1 MNQFKSAWQ
10 FAYNH
15 WQFLAVMAFPVF
27 LVEVIT
33 AYYLTDA
40 ALLMEAGNI
49 DDITMYFEA
58 NSLPITLLS
67 FISIILGIS
76 FTGGTFVAFN
86 ALTDGED
93 IKPFDALF
101 IGFKKFFPLLGAL
114 VLCYLVFTLGLLM
127 LVLPGFYLFGRLGLT
142 PAYIMFEN
150 KGVRE
155 SIAKSWEVTDEH
167 GTILFFLTFS
177 FIALSAGLA
186 MLPFSILPLAAGGG
200 SSLAQL
206 LFSGIIEY
214 TFVFPWAYIYF
225 SLYKSLKNS

>member
-101 IGFKKFFPLLGAL
+101 IGFKMSKCLTRCEFLSCRPGMVSLLFLHSMTPWDLSRPRTAL
-114 VLCYLVFTLGLLM
+114 VIKCRQY
-127 LVLPGFYLFGRLGLT
+127 
-142 PAYIMFEN
+142 
-150 KGVRE
+150 
-155 SIAKSWEVTDEH
+155 
-167 GTILFFLTFS
+167 
-177 FIALSAGLA
+177 
-186 MLPFSILPLAAGGG
+186 
-200 SSLAQL
+200 
-206 LFSGIIEY
+206 
-214 TFVFPWAYIYF
+214 
-225 SLYKSLKNS
+225 